1 MRRRALILAAVLVA
15 CLVACK
21 KEQAPLTPPAE
32 TSASAHPARDPRFE
46 LSPPVPMAPTV
57 SLGETPS
64 APAAL
69 PGVGDTAS
77 AADYQ
82 ITLKTVRECK
92 IESYLQPRAE
102 NVTLGVELAIEGTR
116 ERDVPVSPF
125 HAKLEDADGKTYAA
139 TLAGC
144 RPILPSVRVAKGERV
159 EGWVSFELPKSARDP
174 KLSYEP
180 TIIGSPPQ
188 PLRFSLGR

>member
-1 MRRRALILAAVLVA
+1 MRLGALFFALLV
-15 CLVACK
+15 VACK
-21 KEQAPLTPPAE
+21 RDVPPTPPGE
-32 TSASAHPARDPRFE
+32 PSAAARPPARDPRFD
-46 LSPPVPMAPTV
+46 LTPPVPMAPTV

-69 PGVGDTAS
+69 PGIGDTAV
-77 AADYQ
+77 ANDYQ
-82 ITLKTVRECK
+82 LTLLAVRECK
-92 IESYLQPRAE
+92 VESYLQPKGE
-102 NVTLGVELAIEGTR
+102 SLTLGVELAIEGTR
-116 ERDVPVSPF
+116 EHDVPVSPF

-144 RPILPSVRVAKGERV
+144 RPILPSVRVGKGERV

-180 TIIGSPPQ
+180 TIIGAAAQ